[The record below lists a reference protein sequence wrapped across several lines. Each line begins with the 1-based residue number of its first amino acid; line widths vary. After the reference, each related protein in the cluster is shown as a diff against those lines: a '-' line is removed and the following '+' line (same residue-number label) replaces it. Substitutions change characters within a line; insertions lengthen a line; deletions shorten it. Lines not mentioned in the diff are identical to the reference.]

1 MAPALDPERPPSPPS
16 AMERCAPEV
25 WVEILRRIGGSK
37 AARNRSLKAA
47 SLVFKALAPYAQAE
61 LFRCIN
67 IKNVSDAERLLATFT
82 SNRALQRC
90 ILELK
95 LDLASPRDKD
105 PLYQWL
111 LLEPNSGVLASFTR
125 VTFLEIQSL
134 NPAPD
139 VQTIISIFSHFK
151 AVKHLQFGGL
161 FEYNDFKQV
170 AALFTCLGATLQH
183 LDIRAG
189 ITFED
194 YEASEIDD
202 IPSKLSAETL
212 SHYTPQD
219 ALPHLESLKFY
230 AGIGPEIIEWLFR
243 SGVVDRIRTFELDP
257 EISQDLEYTALI
269 LSRGCRRLECLILHM
284 ISEGWEGI
292 DTSIGT
298 LSCDVF
304 GMSLTHASCQ
314 PRFPSL
320 RTSKRFASSRLAS
333 DTRTSSSLFSQHCR
347 RKTL

>member
-1 MAPALDPERPPSPPS
+1 
-16 AMERCAPEV
+16 MERCAPEV

-47 SLVFKALAPYAQAE
+47 SLAFKALTPYAQVE
-61 LFRCIN
+61 LFRCIS
-67 IKNVSDAERLLATFT
+67 IKTVSDAERLLATFT

-90 ILELK
+90 IVELK
-95 LDLASPRDKD
+95 LELAFPRDKD

-125 VTFLEIQSL
+125 VTRLEIESL
-134 NPAPD
+134 GPAPD

-151 AVKHLQFGGL
+151 AVKHLRVGDL

-170 AALFTCLGATLQH
+170 AALFSCLGATLQH
-183 LDIRAG
+183 LDINMG
-189 ITFED
+189 IAFED

-212 SHYTPQD
+212 SRYTPQD

-230 AGIGPEIIEWLFR
+230 AGMRPEFIEWFFR

-257 EISQDLEYTALI
+257 EISQDLEYTALL
-269 LSRGCRRLECLILHM
+269 LSRGCRRLECLTIHM

-298 LSCDVF
+298 LSCDAF
-304 GMSLTHASCQ
+304 QMILTHISCQ
-314 PRFPSL
+314 PRLPSL
-320 RTSKRFASSRLAS
+320 RTSKRFASSQWAS
-333 DTRTSSSLFSQHCR
+333 DTRPSSSLFSQHCR
-347 RKTL
+347 NKTL